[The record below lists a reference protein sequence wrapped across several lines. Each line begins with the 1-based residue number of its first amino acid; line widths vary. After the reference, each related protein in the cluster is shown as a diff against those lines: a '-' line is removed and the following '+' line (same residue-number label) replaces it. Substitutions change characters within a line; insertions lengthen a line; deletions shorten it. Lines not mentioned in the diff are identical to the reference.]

1 MKMDYPEE
9 LATQDTQQTRQI
21 NVRAYRRGNEKGQS
35 RKNGN
40 IGYTREKTNKDNPE
54 KLATQVHQT
63 QEKIN
68 VREYGRVNEK
78 IKFRETGNIGYTT
91 NKTNKCQRIPK
102 GKYKRTI
109 QIN

>member
-1 MKMDYPEE
+1 MLENTEGVME
-9 LATQDTQQTRQI
+9 
-21 NVRAYRRGNEKGQS
+21 
-35 RKNGN
+35 
-40 IGYTREKTNKDNPE
+40 KDNPD
-54 KLATQVHQT
+54 KLATQVHKT

-78 IKFRETGNIGYTT
+78 IKSKETGNIGYTT

-109 QIN
+109 QINWQDRAQDAGQINVR